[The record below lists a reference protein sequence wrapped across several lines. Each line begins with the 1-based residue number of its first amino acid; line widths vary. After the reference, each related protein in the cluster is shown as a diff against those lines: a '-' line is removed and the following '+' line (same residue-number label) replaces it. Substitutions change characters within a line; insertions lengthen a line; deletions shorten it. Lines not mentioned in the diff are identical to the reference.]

1 MNNYEYLSDEALH
14 SLIACS
20 EEQGLLSA
28 PRELKQSILTEA
40 ARQSVSQ
47 PKASRKKQFADY
59 CLRVG
64 LATAATLVLVFAG
77 GGAAQHT
84 GQLPQ
89 QDAALSVANSQ
100 QFVQFTDRLEQDYQS
115 LNQKLSQFIFNLD
128 FGGNRHE

>member
-1 MNNYEYLSDEALH
+1 MNDFEYLSDEALL
-14 SLIACS
+14 SLIECS
-20 EEQGLLSA
+20 EEQGLLTA
-28 PRELKQSILTEA
+28 PRDLKQAILTEA
-40 ARQSVSQ
+40 ARQSVSR
-47 PKASRKKQFADY
+47 PSASRKKQFADY

-77 GGAAQHT
+77 GGTVRHT
-84 GQLPQ
+84 NQLQ

-115 LNQKLSQFIFNLD
+115 LNQKLSQFIFDFD